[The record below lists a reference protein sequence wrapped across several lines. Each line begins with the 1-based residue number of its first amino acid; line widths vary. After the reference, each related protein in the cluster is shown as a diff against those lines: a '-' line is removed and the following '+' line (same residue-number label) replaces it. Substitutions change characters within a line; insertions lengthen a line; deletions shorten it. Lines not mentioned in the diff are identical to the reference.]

1 MKPLTENE
9 IDEIIDLAY
18 NTSEKYILN
27 YVNKKEFE
35 NIDITISLD
44 TDEDSFNIDINIDLD
59 SDVRLPE
66 DLSQKAIDASLE
78 EVDKYVEKRNA
89 NL

>member
-35 NIDITISLD
+35 NMDITISLD
-44 TDEDSFNIDINIDLD
+44 TNEDSFNIDINIDLD

-78 EVDKYVEKRNA
+78 EVDKYIEKRNA

>member
-35 NIDITISLD
+35 NIDITINLD
-44 TDEDSFNIDINIDLD
+44 TNENSFNIGINIELD
-59 SDVRLPE
+59 SDVRLPK
-66 DLSQKAIDASLE
+66 DLSQKAIDISLK
-78 EVDKYVEKRNA
+78 EVDKYVAKRNA

>member
-35 NIDITISLD
+35 NMDITISLD
-44 TDEDSFNIDINIDLD
+44 TNEDRFNIDINIDLD

-78 EVDKYVEKRNA
+78 EVDKYIEKRNA